1 MASEDADDLVDL
13 DTPTGSAAPRE
24 PARVRGR
31 GAARVLGT
39 WPEGVPAWAR
49 GPAAVVV
56 AVLLAAGAGAAA
68 GSAHREARDERAA
81 VEQALTVGQAFVAS
95 QGQQSGQLRAELRL
109 ALANHGQQAV
119 AVRLQGLT
127 TPHQGTTTPP
137 EEVRVAAGAVV
148 AAPLEVAVDC
158 SAFRRA
164 SEAGADGTAP
174 EATGAPG
181 GAGGAGGE
189 TAPPP
194 AGPTAVLASVRADG
208 GGSADGGGGASSS
221 GSVDVRLPVLDGIA
235 RLLDEQLAASCGGTP
250 LLEPQTGWLWK
261 DDGALRVTTTV
272 PALGSPVQLVLD
284 GSEGLGATADPPL
297 PRPLGPGETAVL
309 DLRVDPDC
317 DVVGDGSLS
326 WLDLQARDA
335 QGGTIPLGRPSG
347 GADPVSGVQPW
358 LARQVALACG

>member
-13 DTPTGSAAPRE
+13 DAPDRAPDAPAPAPA
-24 PARVRGR
+24 PARERA
-31 GAARVLGT
+31 AARALGA
-39 WPEGVPAWAR
+39 WPERVPAWAR

-68 GSAHREARDERAA
+68 GSAHREARDERTA
-81 VEQALTVGQAFVAS
+81 VEQALTVGQAFVAG
-95 QGQQSGQLRAELRL
+95 QGPQSDQLRAELRL

-119 AVRLQGLT
+119 VVRLQGLT

-158 SAFRRA
+158 SAFRRTSEASAA
-164 SEAGADGTAP
+164 SEPAAGS
-174 EATGAPG
+174 
-181 GAGGAGGE
+181 
-189 TAPPP
+189 
-194 AGPTAVLASVRADG
+194 TAVLASVRADG
-208 GGSADGGGGASSS
+208 DGARAGGA
-221 GSVDVRLPVLDGIA
+221 VDVRLPVLDGIA

-250 LLEPQTGWLWK
+250 LLQPQTGWLWK

-326 WLDLQARDA
+326 WLDLQARDS
-335 QGGTIPLGRPSG
+335 QGGTIPLGRSSS